1 MNWLTADLHLA
12 HVNIIAYCDRP
23 YASVSEMD
31 NDLVQR
37 WNEIVAPDDEVWV
50 LGDVALG
57 RLDDSLTYV
66 TYLNG
71 VKHLVPGNHDRMFK
85 CHGVKWLHG
94 AERYIAA
101 GFADVLDDVIEL
113 DIGGNRAVTACHF
126 PFAGEARDG
135 WEDRFVDHRPVDC
148 RQRLV
153 HGHTHGKW
161 RRNGRMID
169 VGVDAWG
176 GYPVSFETA
185 AALFAADEE
194 QVAAAPWVHESQN
207 RIINGTLLALL

>member
-1 MNWLTADLHLA
+1 MNWLTADLHLSHA
-12 HVNIIAYCDRP
+12 NIIAYCDRP

-37 WNEIVAPDDEVWV
+37 WNEVVAPDDEVWV

-57 RLDDSLTYV
+57 RLDDSLLYV
-66 TYLNG
+66 AYLNG
-71 VKHLVPGNHDRMFK
+71 TKHLVPGNHDRMFK
-85 CHGVKWLHG
+85 CNGTKW
-94 AERYIAA
+94 ANATKRYIDA
-101 GFADVLDDVIEL
+101 GFADVLDDQIMLIEPML
-113 DIGGNRAVTACHF
+113 MACHF

-135 WEDRFVDHRPVDC
+135 HEDRFVDHRPKD
-148 RQRLV
+148 QGQLLV

-176 GYPVSFETA
+176 GYPVSFETV
-185 AALFAADEE
+185 AALFGADED
-194 QVAAAPWVHESQN
+194 QVAAVPWVHGCQYRIQN
-207 RIINGTLLALL
+207 ATVLILP